1 MIYALLVLAGLLAG
15 AASGLFG
22 IGGGVILVPF
32 MVFILGFT
40 QIMASGTSLAALVIP
55 VGAAIGTWQYFM
67 AGKIGQTE
75 ILYGVLLAV
84 GMAIG
89 AYFGSKLA
97 VTLDESILKRG
108 FAILLIFVS
117 ARLWF
122 SA

>member
-1 MIYALLVLAGLLAG
+1 MIYALLLVAGVLAG

-32 MVFILGFT
+32 MVFILGFS
-40 QIMASGTSLAALVIP
+40 QIMASGTSLAALLIP

-84 GMAIG
+84 GMAVG